1 MLNRVTLKGR
11 LVKTPELRKKRKME
25 KSSYGHYRLAVNR
38 KGLEADFINCVVFGR
53 EAEFIKKYAK
63 KEL

>member
-25 KSSYGHYRLAVNR
+25 NHLMGILSTCSKP
-38 KGLEADFINCVVFGR
+38 
-53 EAEFIKKYAK
+53 
-63 KEL
+63 

>member
-25 KSSYGHYRLAVNR
+25 KSSYGHIIDLQ
-38 KGLEADFINCVVFGR
+38 
-53 EAEFIKKYAK
+53 
-63 KEL
+63 